1 MIISLTGG
9 LGNQLFQYFAGLSFL
24 SDAENLLITSDFG
37 SPRSTRDVTDL
48 EFFSLHKD
56 TKILRVS
63 KAGRVTRKAANL
75 ALTRNL
81 STDGKESKLAKNGF
95 LDSCLPFYFSLL
107 LGKRVSVFSSDA
119 VGYTSN
125 IPNSNSLVFG
135 YFQSHKYFLSLP
147 QHKRVLTL
155 KSESSEFKSLKKR
168 IMQEKPLVLHVRLG
182 DYLKEKHF
190 GVLTNGYYSKGI
202 EFHER
207 EEGQTKIWLF
217 SDDPVHALEMLP
229 TEAKERIFVVPK
241 NILNPA
247 ESLELM
253 RYGSR
258 YLIANSSFS
267 WWGAMLTYST
277 STNVVAPAK
286 WFNGMN
292 DPYELIPENWELLS
306 R

>member
-1 MIISLTGG
+1 LIISLTGG

-24 SDAENLLITSDFG
+24 SEAENLLITSNFG
-37 SPRSTRDVTDL
+37 APRNTGDITDL
-48 EFFSLHKD
+48 EFFLLYEN
-56 TKILRVS
+56 TQILNVS
-63 KAGRVTRKAANL
+63 KVGRFTRKVANL
-75 ALTRNL
+75 ALTKNL
-81 STDGKESKLAKNGF
+81 LVEGKPSRLSKSEF

-107 LGKRVSVFSSDA
+107 LRKKVSVFSSDA
-119 VGYTSN
+119 IGYTSK
-125 IPNSNSLVFG
+125 IPNSNSLLFG
-135 YFQSHKYFLSLP
+135 YFQSYKYFLSLP
-147 QHKRVLTL
+147 RHKRVLTL

-190 GVLTNGYYSKGI
+190 GVLTNDYYSKGI
-202 EFHER
+202 ELHDR

-217 SDDPVHALEMLP
+217 SDDPVHALEILP
-229 TEAKERIFVVPK
+229 TEAKERIFVVPN

-267 WWGAMLTYST
+267 WWGAMLSYST

-286 WFNGMN
+286 WFNGME
-292 DPYELIPENWELLS
+292 DPYELIPKNWKLLS